1 MSTHINTV
9 CSTQV
14 SQERAVR
21 STSGGAD
28 TENTSDMVLYSYSD
42 DSSYVSSTT
51 RYTPFPSL
59 TNMEKQKILGSF
71 ADPRMRTSLCE
82 SNKVREICNNN
93 VTHTNEQEI
102 SEIYKIEEVDK
113 QESVTKDS
121 HGCCYIA

>member
-28 TENTSDMVLYSYSD
+28 TENTEDIVLYSYSD

-93 VTHTNEQEI
+93 VEHTNEQEI

-121 HGCCYIA
+121 HSCCYIA

>member
-1 MSTHINTV
+1 MSTHINT
-9 CSTQV
+9 
-14 SQERAVR
+14 
-21 STSGGAD
+21 
-28 TENTSDMVLYSYSD
+28 ENTSDIVLYSYSD

-59 TNMEKQKILGSF
+59 TNMEKQKILDSF

-93 VTHTNEQEI
+93 VEHTNEQEI

-121 HGCCYIA
+121 HSCCYIA